1 MIGARNNSFI
11 DSKIR
16 AYLVTI
22 LKALVGIRSFF
33 DSKVYRRSILWGN
46 FI

>member
-1 MIGARNNSFI
+1 MIVAKNNFFI

-22 LKALVGIRSFF
+22 LKALVKTWNEKGAKFIL
-33 DSKVYRRSILWGN
+33 DSH
-46 FI
+46 